1 MDVRRIL
8 FASRNEGKI
17 REAQAIL
24 GSSNVKLVSIRDF
37 PDMPEVVE
45 DGKNFFEN
53 ALKKAKTLSEFSGIP
68 TIADDSGLEVDCLD
82 GRPGVHSARYAG
94 TNATDGDNIERLLEE
109 MKGIPQENRKA
120 AFKCV
125 LVLYETDGSYHHFEG
140 LFEGSIAEAPSG
152 TGGFGYDP
160 VFLPAGENK
169 TVAEMD
175 PETKNSISH
184 RGRAFDKLKKY
195 LK

>member
-1 MDVRRIL
+1 VRRIL

>member
-53 ALKKAKTLSEFSGIP
+53 ALKKAKTLSEFIGLP

-82 GRPGVHSARYAG
+82 GRPGVYSARYAG
-94 TNATDGDNIERLLEE
+94 PDASDGDNIERLLEE
-109 MKGIPQENRKA
+109 MKGVQPEDRTA
-120 AFKCV
+120 AFKCL
-125 LVLYETDGSYHHFEG
+125 LVLYETDGSFQYFEG
-140 LFEGSIAEAPSG
+140 VFEGSIAEAPSG

-160 VFLPAGENK
+160 VFIPAGANK
-169 TVAEMD
+169 TVAELD

-184 RGRAFDKLKKY
+184 RGRAFEKLKEY

>member
-1 MDVRRIL
+1 MRRIL

>member
-1 MDVRRIL
+1 MDVKRIL

-17 REAQAIL
+17 REANAIL
-24 GSSNVKLVSIRDF
+24 GPCDVELLSIRDF

-53 ALKKAKTLSEFSGIP
+53 ALKKAKTLSEFTGLP

-82 GRPGVHSARYAG
+82 GRPGVYSARYAG
-94 TNATDGDNIERLLEE
+94 PDATDGDNIERLLEE
-109 MKGIPQENRKA
+109 MKGVQPEDRAA
-120 AFKCV
+120 AFKCL
-125 LVLYETDGSYHHFEG
+125 LVLYETDGSFQYFEG
-140 LFEGSIAEAPSG
+140 VFEGSIAEAPSG

-160 VFLPAGENK
+160 VFIPAGANK
-169 TVAEMD
+169 TVAELD

>member
-1 MDVRRIL
+1 MRRIL

-53 ALKKAKTLSEFSGIP
+53 ALKKAKTLSEFIGLP

-82 GRPGVHSARYAG
+82 GRPGVYSARYAG
-94 TNATDGDNIERLLEE
+94 PDASDGDNIERLLEE
-109 MKGIPQENRKA
+109 MKGVQPEDRTA
-120 AFKCV
+120 AFKCL
-125 LVLYETDGSYHHFEG
+125 LVLYETDGSFQYFEG
-140 LFEGSIAEAPSG
+140 VFEGSIAEAPSG

-160 VFLPAGENK
+160 VFIPAGANK
-169 TVAEMD
+169 TVAELD

-184 RGRAFDKLKKY
+184 RGRAFEKLKEY

>member
-1 MDVRRIL
+1 MRRIL

-53 ALKKAKTLSEFSGIP
+53 AFKKAKMLSEFTGLP

-82 GRPGVHSARYAG
+82 GRPGVYSARYAG
-94 TNATDGDNIERLLEE
+94 PDATDGDNIKRLLEE
-109 MKGIPQENRKA
+109 MKGVQPEDRTA
-120 AFKCV
+120 AFKCL
-125 LVLYETDGSYHHFEG
+125 LVLYETDGSFQYFEG
-140 LFEGSIAEAPSG
+140 VFEGSIAEAPSG

-160 VFLPAGENK
+160 VFIPAGANK
-169 TVAEMD
+169 TVAELD

>member
-1 MDVRRIL
+1 VRRIL

-53 ALKKAKTLSEFSGIP
+53 ALKKAKTLSEFIGLP

-82 GRPGVHSARYAG
+82 GRPGVYSARYAG
-94 TNATDGDNIERLLEE
+94 PDASDGDNIERLLEE
-109 MKGIPQENRKA
+109 MKGVQPEDRTA
-120 AFKCV
+120 AFKCL
-125 LVLYETDGSYHHFEG
+125 LVLYETDGSFQYFEG
-140 LFEGSIAEAPSG
+140 VFEGSIAEAPSG

-160 VFLPAGENK
+160 VFIPAGANK
-169 TVAEMD
+169 TVAELD

-184 RGRAFDKLKKY
+184 RGRAFEKLKEY